1 MKIRKNIF
9 LLFLFY
15 SYIPVFAQVDTA
27 WVRRY
32 NGPGNFYDVAYA
44 LELDEN
50 GNVYVTGLSWG
61 SGSDED
67 FATIKYAPNGDTLW
81 VRRYNG
87 PSDSRDV
94 ALRLAVDDSGN
105 VYVAGGSD
113 SAYVSDYAII
123 KYNTN
128 GEILWVR
135 RYNGPD
141 DDEDWAGALKVD
153 KSQNVYVT
161 GFSKGNATDEDYATI
176 KYAPNG
182 DTLWVRRYNSPT
194 NGSDIATALAVDDSG
209 NVYVTGR
216 SSGSGTSDDYATI
229 KYAPNGDTLWVRRYN
244 SPTNGSDIATALAVD
259 NSGNVYVTGYSG
271 FYPYY
276 YYATIKY
283 ASNGDTLWVRAYG
296 GPVGEYNLASA
307 LALDGSG
314 NVYVTGVS
322 DGGPS
327 DDYATIKYAPNGDTL
342 WVRRYNGPGNFTDA
356 ALALAVDD
364 SGNVYVTGA
373 SYGVFDDFAT
383 IKYAPDGDSLWV
395 RRYNGPANSNDAANN
410 LRVDAS
416 GNVYVTGYSYNFG
429 GSGSYAT
436 IKYVQY
442 PCLAKPGDVS
452 GDGKVL
458 LPDIVAIIN
467 FLFRS
472 QPAPNP
478 LCRGDAN
485 ADGNILLTDIVYL
498 INSIFKS
505 GPAPIKSRECC
516 L

>member
-161 GFSKGNATDEDYATI
+161 GFSKGNATDE
-176 KYAPNG
+176 
-182 DTLWVRRYNSPT
+182 
-194 NGSDIATALAVDDSG
+194 
-209 NVYVTGR
+209 
-216 SSGSGTSDDYATI
+216 DYATI